1 MLDYLQKECAV
12 LYFLLYSSYHIYICS
27 FGQIRQIINILLFI
41 NNKSFS
47 FLLEVINVIQIKHKF
62 MGFVLI

>member
-1 MLDYLQKECAV
+1 MCCAV
-12 LYFLLYSSYHIYICS
+12 LFVVLLISYICYICS